1 MDQDLE
7 AIRRCRDGDT
17 DSFRAL
23 VERYERE
30 AIAHARAIL
39 GSREDALD
47 MVQEAFLDAYR
58 ALDRFDRDREFY
70 PWFYVILRNRC
81 YGLLKSRKMRAVV
94 NEEVCRDL
102 IVTASSGAASEVEDV
117 EEALLELGSEDR
129 EIILLKYLD
138 DLTYR
143 QLAERLAI
151 PIGTVMSRLFHA
163 RRRLREKL
171 GCETDSSNV
180 RRKR

>member
-1 MDQDLE
+1 MEQDLE
-7 AIRRCRDGDT
+7 VIRRCRDGDA

-30 AIAHARAIL
+30 AIAHARSIL

-47 MVQEAFLDAYR
+47 MVQEAFHDAYR
-58 ALDRFDRDREFY
+58 GLDRFDCEMEFY

-81 YGLLKSRKMRAVV
+81 YALLKSRKKLAAV
-94 NEEVCRDL
+94 NLDVCQGL
-102 IVTASSGAASEVEDV
+102 IVTSSSGISSEVEDI
-117 EEALLELGSEDR
+117 EETLLELSSADR
-129 EIILLKYLD
+129 EILLLKYLEGR
-138 DLTYR
+138 TYR
-143 QLAERLAI
+143 ELAERLEI

-171 GCETDSSNV
+171 ESEPN
-180 RRKR
+180 KRDGRSLR